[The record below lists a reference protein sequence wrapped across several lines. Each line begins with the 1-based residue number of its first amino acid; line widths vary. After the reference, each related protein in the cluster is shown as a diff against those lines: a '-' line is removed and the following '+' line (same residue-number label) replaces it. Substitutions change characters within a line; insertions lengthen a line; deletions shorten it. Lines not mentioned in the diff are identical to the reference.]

1 MFLLDVES
9 LSFSNRTI
17 MLITLHILYY
27 KYSTLFY
34 VQYLTNLI
42 NDYLSNLKCLIL
54 SVETL
59 KLRMSNL
66 CYFVFLSF
74 EVLSYKI
81 CI

>member
-42 NDYLSNLKCLIL
+42 NAYLSNLKCLIL